1 MSSERS
7 GQEIELR
14 VGDDVLKVRSGEML
28 IDICEHHQT
37 CIMFSCRA
45 ASCGTCAIVVEQG
58 MENLSP
64 MDGLEAIVVEEVSEG
79 RPNVRLACQVQ
90 ILGSAYVRPL
100 S

>member
-1 MSSERS
+1 MSAERS
-7 GQEIELR
+7 GQEVELR
-14 VGDDVLKVRSGEML
+14 VGDAVLKVRSGEML
-28 IDICEHHQT
+28 IDICEHHRT

-64 MDGLEAIVVEEVSEG
+64 MGGLEAIVVDEVSEG
-79 RPNVRLACQVQ
+79 RTNVRLACQVR
-90 ILGSAYVRPL
+90 ILGSACVRPL

>member
-7 GQEIELR
+7 GKEIHLQ
-14 VGDDVLKVRSGEML
+14 VGDEVLNVRSGEML

-37 CIMFSCRA
+37 CITFSCRA
-45 ASCGTCAIVVEQG
+45 ASCGTCAIIVEHG

-64 MDGLEAIVVEEVSEG
+64 MDGREAIIVEEVSEG

-90 ILGSAYVRPL
+90 ILGSACVRPL
-100 S
+100 P

>member
-1 MSSERS
+1 MSSER
-7 GQEIELR
+7 GGREVELQ
-14 VGDDVLKVRSGEML
+14 VGDELLKVRSGERL

-64 MDGLEAIVVEEVSEG
+64 VEGLEAIVVEEVSEG
-79 RPNVRLACQVQ
+79 RPNVRLACQVR
-90 ILGSAYVRPL
+90 ILGSACIRPL